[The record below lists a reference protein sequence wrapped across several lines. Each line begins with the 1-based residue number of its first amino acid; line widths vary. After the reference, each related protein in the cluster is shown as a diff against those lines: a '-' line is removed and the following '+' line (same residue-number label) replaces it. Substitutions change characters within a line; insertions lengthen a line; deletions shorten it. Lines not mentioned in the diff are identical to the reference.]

1 MVYYKQSSQDTLTVR
16 ERSELMG
23 RIRSVNTKP
32 ELLVRRLVHGLGYRY
47 RLHAKDLPGRPD
59 LVFRPRRKV
68 IFIHGCFW
76 HRHRGCSHNRM
87 PKSPERLMYWRDK
100 LDGNAK
106 RDRKHYTALR
116 SMGWQVLVIWECE
129 TKKLDVVE
137 EKIRSFLD

>member
-1 MVYYKQSSQDTLTVR
+1 MR

-32 ELLVRRLVHGLGYRY
+32 EMRVRRLVHGMGYRY

-68 IFIHGCFW
+68 IFVHGCFW
-76 HRHRGCSHNRM
+76 HRHRGCSNNRM
-87 PKSPERLMYWRDK
+87 PKSPERLFYWRKK
-100 LDGNAK
+100 LDGNAQ
-106 RDRKHYTALR
+106 RDREHYSALR

-129 TKKLDVVE
+129 TKEPESVKEKVRAFLKYNE
-137 EKIRSFLD
+137 E